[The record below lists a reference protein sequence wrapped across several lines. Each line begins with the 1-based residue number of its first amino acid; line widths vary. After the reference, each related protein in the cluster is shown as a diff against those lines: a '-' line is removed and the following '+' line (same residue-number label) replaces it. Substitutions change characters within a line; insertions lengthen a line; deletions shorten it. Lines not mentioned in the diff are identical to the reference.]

1 MAVSGPGRAVSSRA
15 APQSRAETTGRRSP
29 RRLDQISPGKKGV
42 QRLPLLSA
50 TCLELG
56 LELGI
61 FSQGT
66 RGPHLGCSL
75 MVGSDERH
83 TWWPEISCNLL
94 SSTWDRVVI
103 YLAPPATPSHEFPVS
118 FLSISV

>member
-1 MAVSGPGRAVSSRA
+1 MAVSGPGRAVPSRA

-50 TCLELG
+50 TCLEPC
-56 LELGI
+56 I
-61 FSQGT
+61 CIYSQGA
-66 RGPHLGCSL
+66 RGPHLGSSL

-83 TWWPEISCNLL
+83 TWWAEISCNLL
-94 SSTWDRVVI
+94 STIKHMAGLRSPP
-103 YLAPPATPSHEFPVS
+103 APPQRF
-118 FLSISV
+118 